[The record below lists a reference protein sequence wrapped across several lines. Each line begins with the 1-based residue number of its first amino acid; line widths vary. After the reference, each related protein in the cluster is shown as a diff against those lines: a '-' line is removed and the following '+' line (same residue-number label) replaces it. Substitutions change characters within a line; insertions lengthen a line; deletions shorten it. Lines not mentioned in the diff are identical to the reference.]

1 MVNLYMVFGG
11 TSWGHLPFPGVYTS
25 YDYGSA
31 IEESR
36 ELGHKYGSLKSLGL
50 FLRSAV
56 DLRYTN
62 VIGNSTDGTVLT
74 NNDAVIATL
83 LQNPFTKARFYFLR
97 HTRVTST

>member
-1 MVNLYMVFGG
+1 MVNLYMIFGG

-36 ELGHKYGSLKSLGL
+36 ELGHKYGSLKNLGL

-56 DLRYTN
+56 DLRHTS
-62 VIGNSTDGTVLT
+62 VIGTSTDGTVLT

-83 LQNPFTKARFYFLR
+83 LQNPLTNARFYFLR
-97 HTRVTST
+97 HSRITST

>member
-36 ELGHKYGSLKSLGL
+36 ELGHKYRSLKNLGL
-50 FLRSAV
+50 FLRSAI
-56 DLRYTN
+56 DLRYTK
-62 VIGNSTDGTVLT
+62 VIGNSTDGAVFI
-74 NNDAVIATL
+74 NNDAVMATL

-97 HTRVTST
+97 HTSIAST